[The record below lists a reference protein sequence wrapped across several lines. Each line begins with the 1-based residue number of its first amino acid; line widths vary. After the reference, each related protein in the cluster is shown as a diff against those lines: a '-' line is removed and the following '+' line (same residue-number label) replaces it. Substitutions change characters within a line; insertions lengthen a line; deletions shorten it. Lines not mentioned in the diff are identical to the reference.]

1 MSVLFGERA
10 IPSSLSYS
18 EVRPLLRW
26 VYAWMFLGLLV
37 TAAVAFL
44 TSTSEALLALRTSPA
59 VVFGSFFA
67 QIGLVLVISLAIRR
81 LSPALAATLF
91 MVYAAINGFVFSMI
105 LLYFDIGSVF
115 AAFATTSIVF
125 GAMSIVGYTTETDL
139 TKLGGFLMMA
149 LIGLIVAMIVNIFLG
164 SSTMDFIIS
173 IIGVL
178 IFTALTAYD
187 TQKIKRMAA
196 DAGIQN
202 DSTLVAR
209 LSVLGALTL
218 YLDFVNLFLFLLR
231 LMGGGSRD

>member
-44 TSTSEALLALRTSPA
+44 TTTSEALLALRTNPA

-81 LSPALAATLF
+81 LSPAFAATLF

-125 GAMSIVGYTTETDL
+125 GAMSVVGYTTETDL

-149 LIGLIVAMIVNIFLG
+149 VIGLIVAMIVNIFLG